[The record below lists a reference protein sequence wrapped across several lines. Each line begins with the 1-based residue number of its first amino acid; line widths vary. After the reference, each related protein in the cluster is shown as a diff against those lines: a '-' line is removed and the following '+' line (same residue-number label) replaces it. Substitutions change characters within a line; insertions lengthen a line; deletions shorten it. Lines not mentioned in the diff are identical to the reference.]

1 MIDILWA
8 VLPVAI
14 AGIIVVAVV
23 TYAKKKFTATTIPE
37 KNNAPTNGEIEVSRK
52 NTQGKNFIYCLLI
65 GMGIGMSIGLVAGIF
80 FMKTYGILVIS
91 QGISYGISFG
101 MLASV
106 VIYMTY
112 SFIKNK

>member
-1 MIDILWA
+1 MTDILWA
-8 VLPVAI
+8 VLPVAV

-23 TYAKKKFTATTIPE
+23 TYARKRFMATTISE
-37 KNNAPTNGEIEVSRK
+37 KNNASTNGEFDVCRK

-65 GMGIGMSIGLVAGIF
+65 GMGIWMSIGLVTGIF
-80 FMKTYGILVIS
+80 LMKTYGVMAIS
-91 QGISYGISFG
+91 QGISFGISFG

-112 SFIKNK
+112 SFLKNK